1 MNLIAPIPT
10 RASGLNRIVAPV
22 STVVF
27 VPRSHQ
33 AGSPSSIPSLPTQSN
48 LSKDKHWTDC
58 FPPGS
63 IAIFQQPSEQI
74 VALLGDIVA
83 TRLKVRGVVG
93 AVIDGRARDIVS
105 CANLCK
111 DGKFQVWSRAL
122 SSVGTSLE
130 AKPWAVNVPLTIGGV
145 EVKPGDILCADEGEQ
160 VMTVIPR
167 EKLKDVMA
175 LLPNFKAADDA
186 ILRDVQQGDDLAKS
200 FKAHPD
206 HYTNQ

>member
-10 RASGLNRIVAPV
+10 RACGTNRIVAPV

-33 AGSPSSIPSLPTQSN
+33 PGSPSSIPSLPTQSN
-48 LSKDKHWTDC
+48 LSKDKHWTDY

-63 IAIFQQPSEQI
+63 VAVFQQPSEQI

-105 CANLCK
+105 CADLCK

-175 LLPNFKAADDA
+175 LLPRFKAADDA
-186 ILRDVQQGDDLAKS
+186 ILKDVQQGDDLAKS

-206 HYTNQ
+206 HYTNR